1 VYAENEIVIHA
12 PLERIFALGAAIGD
26 WADIL
31 PHYRYV
37 TVHSDDGRVKQATM
51 AARRDFGPVPFPVT
65 WRTSQV
71 VLPEENRIIFF
82 HTGGI
87 TRGMYVE
94 WRLTAQSDGSVRVV
108 IAHDLRYP
116 LPFLTEW
123 FARYIVGNLF
133 IHHVAGKTLARVK
146 EISEQETLSPHST
159 I

>member
-1 VYAENEIVIHA
+1 MQTENEIVIHA

-26 WADIL
+26 WAKIL

-51 AARRDFGPVPFPVT
+51 AARRDFGAFAFPVK
-65 WRTSQV
+65 WRTSQII
-71 VLPEENRIIFF
+71 LPEENRIIFF

-94 WRLTAQSDGSVRVV
+94 WRLTPLPDGAVHVV

-116 LPFLTEW
+116 LPFLTDW
-123 FARYIVGNLF
+123 FARSIVGNTF
-133 IHHVAGKTLARVK
+133 IHSVAGKTLARVK
-146 EISEQETLSPHST
+146 EIAESVG
-159 I
+159 

>member
-1 VYAENEIVIHA
+1 VQTQNEIVIRA
-12 PLERIFALGAAIGD
+12 PIERIFALGAAIGD
-26 WADIL
+26 WARIL

-51 AARRDFGPVPFPVT
+51 AARRDFGAIPFPVR

-94 WRLTAQSDGSVRVV
+94 WRLTPQADGSVHVV
-108 IAHDLRYP
+108 IAHELRYP
-116 LPFLTEW
+116 LPFLTDW
-123 FARYIVGNLF
+123 FARTVVGSLF
-133 IHHVAGKTLARVK
+133 VHHVAGRTLARVK
-146 EISEQETLSPHST
+146 EIAEQETLMP
-159 I
+159 